1 MGTRA
6 STLYSRC
13 MDENRVTT
21 LESHETVP
29 AEFYDQMRDRA
40 IRWSESNLARLERMG
55 CTRQVAANQILA
67 EVTRHWGPEC
77 AHEVERRLGI
87 QFRTHAASRP
97 H

>member
-1 MGTRA
+1 MGAQTA
-6 STLYSRC
+6 FLYSLR

-40 IRWSESNLARLERMG
+40 IRWSESNLARLDRMG
-55 CTRQVAANQILA
+55 CTRQVAANQILT

-87 QFRTHAASRP
+87 QFRTEAASRP